1 MNLLAEYIKYRLKAK
16 KRHGIHSPF
25 IYEMSDIVFRQKID
39 STSQKTIDDYRN
51 TLLNDNQLIE
61 VKDFGAG
68 SKKMGDQRMV
78 SSIFKTSSAGNF
90 GKRLFQLSH
99 FYKPTRILELGTS
112 LGFGSLHF
120 ALGNPDSQ
128 VVSIEGCPNTA
139 EIAKSMLSNYP
150 QIEIRVG
157 QFSEQI
163 PLLEGTFDI
172 IYIDGHHD
180 GLATL
185 KYLEQ
190 LTKHIHD
197 ETLILLDDIR
207 WSIDMYD
214 TWKTVVN
221 SSDWHVTVDLF
232 RMGIAVQRKTQ
243 VKEHFTL
250 RF

>member
-25 IYEMSDIVFRQKID
+25 VYEMSDCVFRQKID
-39 STSQKTIDDYRN
+39 SKSQNTIDDYRYK
-51 TLLNDNQLIE
+51 LINDNQLIE
-61 VKDFGAG
+61 VTDFGVG
-68 SKKMGDQRMV
+68 SKKMGNKRNV
-78 SSIFKTSSAGNF
+78 SSIFKTSSAGNY
-90 GKRLFQLSH
+90 GKCLFQLSH
-99 FYKPTRILELGTS
+99 YYKPQRILELGTS

-120 ALGNPDSQ
+120 ALGNPASE
-128 VVSIEGCPNTA
+128 VISIEGCPNTA

-150 QIEIRVG
+150 HIEICVG

-163 PLLEGTFDI
+163 PLLDGTFDI
-172 IYIDGHHD
+172 IYLDGHHD

-190 LTKHIHD
+190 LDKHIHD
-197 ETLILLDDIR
+197 ETLILMDDIR
-207 WSIDMYD
+207 WSDDMYD
-214 TWKTVVN
+214 AWKTVVN
-221 SSDWHVTVDLF
+221 SSDWHVTIDLF
-232 RMGIAVQRKTQ
+232 RMGIAVQRKSQ

>member
-25 IYEMSDIVFRQKID
+25 VYEMSDCVFRQKID
-39 STSQKTIDDYRN
+39 STSQKSIDDYRN
-51 TLLNDNQLIE
+51 KLLNNIQLIE

-68 SKKMGDQRMV
+68 SKKMGNLRKV

-99 FYKPTRILELGTS
+99 FYKPNRILELGTS

-120 ALGNPDSQ
+120 ALGNPESE
-128 VVSIEGCPNTA
+128 VVTIEGCPNTA
-139 EIAKSMLSNYP
+139 EIAKEMLINYP

-157 QFSEQI
+157 QFSDQI

-185 KYLEQ
+185 KYLKQ
-190 LTKHIHD
+190 LQNQIHD
-197 ETLILLDDIR
+197 ETLIIMDDIR
-207 WSIDMYD
+207 WSDDMFD
-214 TWKTVVN
+214 AWKTAVN
-221 SSDWHVTVDLF
+221 SRDWHVTVDLF